1 MPVAPLLLRVLAFL
15 LAAGLA
21 DGQDAQPAQPERQP
35 EPLKAEDIMASRG
48 G

>member
-21 DGQDAQPAQPERQP
+21 DGQDAQPAQPE
-35 EPLKAEDIMASRG
+35 PLKAEDIMASRG